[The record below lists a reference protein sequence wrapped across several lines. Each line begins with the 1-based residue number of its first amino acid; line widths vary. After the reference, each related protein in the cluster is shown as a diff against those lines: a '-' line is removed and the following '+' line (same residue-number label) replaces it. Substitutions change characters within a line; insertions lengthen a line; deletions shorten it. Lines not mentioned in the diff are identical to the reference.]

1 MSKNHRGS
9 GIRSLPKHGRGTCA
23 ICGKTDIKVL
33 YEKEINGQNV
43 NICKFC
49 NAHLRNEARNAPAP
63 APAAEEAPAEAPA
76 EETAATE
83 TAAEPAPAAE
93 EAPAEAPAPEAEAPA
108 AE

>member
-49 NAHLRNEARNAPAP
+49 NAHLKNEARNAPAP
-63 APAAEEAPAEAPA
+63 APAAEEAPAAEAPA
-76 EETAATE
+76 EEAPAQE
-83 TAAEPAPAAE
+83 APAAE
-93 EAPAEAPAPEAEAPA
+93 EAPAAAEEAPAETPA

>member
-9 GIRSLPKHGRGTCA
+9 GIRSLTSHGRVTCA

-33 YEKEINGQNV
+33 WEKEINGQTV
-43 NICKFC
+43 KICKYC
-49 NAHLRNEARNAPAP
+49 NAKLKNEARVEARKAKPAEEA

-76 EETAATE
+76 EETT
-83 TAAEPAPAAE
+83 T
-93 EAPAEAPAPEAEAPA
+93 EAPA

>member
-49 NAHLRNEARNAPAP
+49 NAHLKNEARNAPAP
-63 APAAEEAPAEAPA
+63 APAAEEAAPAAEETAAAEAPA
-76 EETAATE
+76 EET
-83 TAAEPAPAAE
+83 
-93 EAPAEAPAPEAEAPA
+93 PAEAPAPEAEAPA

>member
-33 YEKEINGQNV
+33 FEKEINGQNV

-49 NAHLRNEARNAPAP
+49 NAKLKNEARVEARKAKPVAEEVP
-63 APAAEEAPAEAPA
+63 AEEA
-76 EETAATE
+76 
-83 TAAEPAPAAE
+83 AAEPAPAEETPAA
-93 EAPAEAPAPEAEAPA
+93 EAPAEEAPAPEAEAPA

>member
-9 GIRSLPKHGRGTCA
+9 GIRSLPNHGRGTCA

-49 NAHLRNEARNAPAP
+49 NAHLKNEARNAPAP
-63 APAAEEAPAEAPA
+63 APAAEEAPAAEAPA
-76 EETAATE
+76 EE
-83 TAAEPAPAAE
+83 APAQEAPAE
-93 EAPAEAPAPEAEAPA
+93 EAPAEAPAETPAE
-108 AE
+108 